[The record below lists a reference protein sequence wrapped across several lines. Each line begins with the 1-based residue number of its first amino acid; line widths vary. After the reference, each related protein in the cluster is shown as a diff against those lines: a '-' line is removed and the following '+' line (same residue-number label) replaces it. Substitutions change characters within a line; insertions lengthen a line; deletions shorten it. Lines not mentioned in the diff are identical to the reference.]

1 MSRSVIP
8 APDKRTRGQ
17 AAAGIQ
23 FFLAVFLLTACSAAP
38 PLPEDV
44 YYRLQLAPPAQRFD
58 APRVAGVVVV
68 DRPNAA
74 SVYTSRDLAYSDSPP
89 YLHLSHYHY
98 HHWVDPPP
106 QLLQQEL
113 ADYLRSA
120 NLAPSVTTEA
130 GRAVPAWRI
139 SGIVR
144 RFERQKSRSGWQVAV
159 ALELR
164 AEPAD
169 RKQAP
174 LLQQYEMVLAA
185 PGDGIED
192 TVKAFSTATG
202 SLFDRFLAD
211 LGKAL
216 PAEPVTARH

>member
-1 MSRSVIP
+1 MSPRPPVMP

-23 FFLAVFLLTACSAAP
+23 LFLAVCLLSACSAAP

-44 YYRLQLAPPAQRFD
+44 YYRLQLAPPAQRFE
-58 APRVAGVVVV
+58 APRVAGLVVV
-68 DRPNAA
+68 DRPNAP
-74 SVYTSRDLAYSDSPP
+74 SVYTSRDLAYSDAPP
-89 YLHLSHYHY
+89 HLHLSHYHY

-113 ADYLRSA
+113 ADYLRAA
-120 NLAPSVTTEA
+120 NLAPSVATEA
-130 GRAVPAWRI
+130 GWPAPSWRI

-144 RFERQKSRSGWQVAV
+144 RFERQKTVAGWQVAV

-169 RKQAP
+169 RRQAP
-174 LLQQYEMVLAA
+174 LLQQYEMVLPAE
-185 PGDGIED
+185 GEGIDD
-192 TVKAFSTATG
+192 TVKAFSKATG
-202 SLFDRFLAD
+202 SLFDRFVAD
-211 LGKAL
+211 FNGAV
-216 PAEPVTARH
+216 PPVTARP

>member
-1 MSRSVIP
+1 MKSLVIP
-8 APDKRTRGQ
+8 AK
-17 AAAGIQ
+17 AGIQ
-23 FFLAVFLLTACSAAP
+23 CLVGTVLLLTAACSAAP
-38 PLPEDV
+38 PLPDDL

-58 APRVAGVVVV
+58 TPRVAGPIVV
-68 DRPNAA
+68 DRPSAA

-89 YLHLSHYHY
+89 HLHVSHYHY

-113 ADYLRSA
+113 ADFLRSA
-120 NLAPSVTTEA
+120 NLASNVTTEA
-130 GRAVPAWRI
+130 GRLPVSYRI

-144 RFERQKSRSGWQVAV
+144 RFERQKTASGWQVAV

-169 RKQAP
+169 RKRP
-174 LLQQYEMVLAA
+174 LLLQQYDTVLAA
-185 PGDGIED
+185 EGDGIED
-192 TVKAFSTATG
+192 TVRAFSKATG
-202 SLFDRFLAD
+202 SLFDRFVSD
-211 LGKAL
+211 VGKAL

>member
-1 MSRSVIP
+1 MSARTFVMPRSFVTP
-8 APDKRTRGQ
+8 AK
-17 AAAGIQ
+17 AGVQ
-23 FFLAVFLLTACSAAP
+23 FFLAAILFGCSAAP

-58 APRVAGVVVV
+58 APRIAGLVVV

-74 SVYTSRDLAYSDSPP
+74 SVYTSRNLAYSDSPP
-89 YLHLSHYHY
+89 HLHLSHYHY

-113 ADYLRSA
+113 VDHLRNA
-120 NLAPSVTTEA
+120 NLAQNVATEA

-139 SGIVR
+139 SGNVR
-144 RFERQKSRSGWQVAV
+144 RFERQKTDSGWQVAV

-164 AEPAD
+164 AEPTD
-169 RKQAP
+169 RKRAP
-174 LLQQYEMVLAA
+174 LMQQYETVLAVQ
-185 PGDGIED
+185 GNGIED
-192 TVKAFSTATG
+192 TVKAFSQATG
-202 SLFDRFLAD
+202 GLFDRFLAD

-216 PAEPVTARH
+216 